1 MVEGGKEGKVVWNGG
16 WEGVIIGLFVV
27 IVDWFKVKLFN
38 VFLLKINGFFY
49 CFMVFLFDYFK
60 EDYFFYNLI
69 LLCFFCFLSVYVW
82 YKFVVIVL

>member
-49 CFMVFLFDYFK
+49 CFMVFLFDYLK

-69 LLCFFCFLSVYVW
+69 LLCCFYFLSVYVW